1 MRTVGTGDTMSL
13 NVGPLL
19 SALRRSPAGAIL
31 VTLQVAITLA
41 VLVNATWIVRQ
52 RIEQVEAPT
61 GFDTQ
66 DTFAIDIGNLSSRF
80 NVAQAE
86 SEDLAYLRSLPGV
99 AAATASFGI
108 PLTGYGSFG
117 THFWVQPGRR
127 GTTAHTNILAADDQ
141 TLGTLGVS
149 LVAGRNFRAG
159 ELQAYVPGRHV
170 QPAEIILT
178 ASLAHAL
185 FAQGSALG
193 KTVYN
198 GSSAP
203 LTVIGI
209 TRDFIGA
216 VGGSS
221 TTPYHTALVPVAP
234 GEGGFYAL
242 LVRARPGRR
251 DAILSAAKQH
261 IGAAHREGVLNTT
274 MTLAAAKEA
283 FETDSRNMVIFLSAV
298 TALMLAVCCLGI
310 FGLTTFNVGSRTRQI
325 GTRRAVGARRS
336 DIVMHFMVEN
346 ALILSAGA
354 LLGSALSLAIG
365 AWLTARYSLPRL
377 DLAYLLAG
385 VIALWVIGQLAA
397 WQPARRAARVPPSVA
412 TRTV

>member
-1 MRTVGTGDTMSL
+1 MKAVGTGETMSL
-13 NVGPLL
+13 NIRPLL

-41 VLVNATWIVRQ
+41 VLVNATWIVQQ
-52 RIEQVEAPT
+52 RIEQIEAPT

-66 DTFAIDIGNLSSRF
+66 DTFAIDIGSLSSRF

-86 SEDLAYLRSLPGV
+86 SEDLTYLRSLPGV
-99 AAATASFGI
+99 AAATATFGI

-117 THFWVQPGRR
+117 THFWAQPGRGGR
-127 GTTAHTNILAADDQ
+127 TAHTNILAADEQ

-149 LVAGRNFRAG
+149 LVAGRNFRPA
-159 ELQAYVPGRHV
+159 EFQAYVPGKHI

-178 ASLAHAL
+178 ESLAHAL
-185 FAQGSALG
+185 FPRGSALG
-193 KTVYN
+193 KTIYN

-216 VGGSS
+216 VGSS
-221 TTPYHTALVPVAP
+221 ATPYYTALVPVAP

-242 LVRARPGRR
+242 LVRTRPGRR
-251 DAILSAAKQH
+251 DAILSAAEQH
-261 IGAAHREGVLNTT
+261 IGASHREGVINTT

-283 FETDSRNMVIFLSAV
+283 FETNNRNMVIFLSVV

-310 FGLTTFNVGSRTRQI
+310 FGLTTFNVGSRTRHI

-354 LLGSALSLAIG
+354 LLGSMLALAIG

-385 VIALWVIGQLAA
+385 VTVLWVIGQLAA